1 MLIERKE
8 HTTKQISTSS
18 LPDIIFLLLVFFM
31 VVTVMKEFDAPKINM
46 PYAKAIKKLDDRRK
60 TTFVWITKDGF
71 AVLNDIQFP
80 NIASKTNQA
89 LYKKTMGYRAMSI
102 SGMAVS
108 LKADNETKMSLIN
121 IIHTLNKDPDV
132 NALKLSYSA
141 LRKAE

>member
-1 MLIERKE
+1 
-8 HTTKQISTSS
+8 
-18 LPDIIFLLLVFFM
+18 
-31 VVTVMKEFDAPKINM
+31 
-46 PYAKAIKKLDDRRK
+46 
-60 TTFVWITKDGF
+60 
-71 AVLNDIQFP
+71 
-80 NIASKTNQA
+80 
-89 LYKKTMGYRAMSI
+89 MGYRAMSI